1 MITVSFHL
9 YMQHHK
15 IDLDS
20 VQKTVDLADDVLASL
35 RKSAPTANNSDN
47 DDLIELAN
55 SIDNTSINTVNGSNE
70 TISLLDDAKP
80 ANNPFMTAK
89 QALVR
94 NANQKQ
100 QQQYN
105 GSSSSSYNPAA
116 QARKMLGAKRRFVDP
131 KSIAGNEAQGGGYR
145 DEGRDINTEFR

>member
-1 MITVSFHL
+1 M
-9 YMQHHK
+9 
-15 IDLDS
+15 
-20 VQKTVDLADDVLASL
+20 ASL
-35 RKSAPTANNSDN
+35 RKSAPTSNYSDN

-55 SIDNTSINTVNGSNE
+55 SIDNTSINTVNNGSNE
-70 TISLLDDAKP
+70 SISLLDDAKP
-80 ANNPFMTAK
+80 SNNPFMTAK

-131 KSIAGNEAQGGGYR
+131 KSSAGNEAQGGYR